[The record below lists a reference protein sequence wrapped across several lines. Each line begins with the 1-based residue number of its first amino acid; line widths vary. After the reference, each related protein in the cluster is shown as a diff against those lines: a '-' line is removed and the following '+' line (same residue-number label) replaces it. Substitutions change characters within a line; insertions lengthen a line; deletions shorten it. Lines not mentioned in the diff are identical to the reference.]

1 MWCFTKRFTTVISIG
16 LTCCIEDSDLPTE
29 LLASMQA
36 TTTSSTK
43 SWPRIA
49 LVTPVFNSGRYIEH
63 TIRSVLAQGYPNLEY
78 FIVDGGSTD
87 GTIEVIRKYEGA
99 ISGWMSESDNG
110 MYDAINKGFARTR
123 GEIMGWI
130 SATDQLHLGGLLV
143 VGGVFR
149 DVAEAEWITGRPTWF
164 NEEGM
169 NLGVG
174 AAAHWS
180 RTRFLMGANR
190 YIQQESTFW
199 RRSLWE
205 RAGGRVDASR
215 RNAADFE
222 LWVRFFRHAQL
233 YPVDAIIGGFRKH
246 GDSLGLQDLEAC
258 HRIHDEIIEAELE
271 KENWG
276 QWLRRFRRLSRGME
290 AKPQA
295 RGLWR
300 QVMNRLYHQ
309 RGRDWAPLIVYDGD
323 KWRAV
328 T

>member
-1 MWCFTKRFTTVISIG
+1 M
-16 LTCCIEDSDLPTE
+16 TE
-29 LLASMQA
+29 AGSQTA
-36 TTTSSTK
+36 AANGA

-49 LVTPVFNSGRYIEH
+49 LVTPVYNSGKYIEH

-78 FIVDGGSTD
+78 YIVDGGSTD
-87 GTIEVIRKYEGA
+87 ETIEVIRKYEGA
-99 ISGWMSESDNG
+99 ISGWTSEPDNG
-110 MYDAINKGFARTR
+110 MYDALNKGFARTR

-143 VGGVFR
+143 VGAVFR

-174 AAAHWS
+174 ATEHWS

-222 LWVRFFRHAQL
+222 LWVRFFRHAPL
-233 YPVDAIIGGFRKH
+233 YPVDSIIGGFRKH

-258 HRIHDEIIEAELE
+258 HRVHDEIIEAELE
-271 KENWG
+271 RQSRGEWI
-276 QWLRRFRRLSRGME
+276 RRFRRLGARMDRMPAG
-290 AKPQA
+290 

-300 QVMNRLYHQ
+300 RIMHRLYHQ
-309 RGRDWAPLIVYDGD
+309 RGRDWAPLIAYDGN
-323 KWRAV
+323 KWKTVA
-328 T
+328 